1 MIQQPGCPNL
11 YWALTDLPTP
21 FIDLHQG
28 MQGERVVLEAELRMI
43 DEKEPMSDAQLE
55 KGPGQRSA
63 CCWRYPRKSRMTGPS
78 RIPIGWVAAQAKNED
93 RVRAARKRLVDSG
106 LAEEKVKQFPAQQV
120 ILLDEK
126 LEFEIQR
133 DEAMKGMALPYWEAE
148 KLQAAA
154 KEKRRE
160 TLFAPIASAV
170 FNVRWATARLD
181 QRLALLRCVE
191 ALRMYAAEHN
201 GKLPASLADVARTRA
216 CGPDHR
222 QGVRVP
228 ARRRY
233 GDLARHTTGWVGK
246 RRLLQRPL

>member
-1 MIQQPGCPNL
+1 M
-11 YWALTDLPTP
+11 
-21 FIDLHQG
+21 
-28 MQGERVVLEAELRMI
+28 
-43 DEKEPMSDAQLE
+43 
-55 KGPGQRSA
+55 
-63 CCWRYPRKSRMTGPS
+63 
-78 RIPIGWVAAQAKNED
+78 
-93 RVRAARKRLVDSG
+93 VDSG

-201 GKLPASLADVARTRA
+201 GKLPASLADVPVPVPVDPITGKAFAYQLDGDTATLRGTPPA
-216 CGPDHR
+216 GWENDASSN
-222 QGVRVP
+222 VRYEVTI
-228 ARRRY
+228 A
-233 GDLARHTTGWVGK
+233 K
-246 RRLLQRPL
+246 